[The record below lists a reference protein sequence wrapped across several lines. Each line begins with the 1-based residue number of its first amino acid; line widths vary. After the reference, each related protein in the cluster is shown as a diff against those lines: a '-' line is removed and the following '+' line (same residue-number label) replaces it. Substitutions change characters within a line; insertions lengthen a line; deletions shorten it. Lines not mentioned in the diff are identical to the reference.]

1 MKVIWRVVL
10 DMILT
15 LKQPI
20 RDLIIHVEQ
29 GTENR
34 AKWLV
39 RWPGPCSDK
48 SKSIFSIYVGAPLQQ
63 HSDGSRGAIHFSD
76 YDTID
81 HRWIFPEQIPHKHFR
96 RVSLAG
102 NHVINITTN
111 FIGHIV
117 KVSANEKRAFYT
129 CDSQLQFN
137 LKCDPLGTCYAL
149 TVSEPS
155 VSESE
160 SVHFSDHRVQFGG
173 CFFVR
178 NIQKLLRNH
187 SPRSL
192 RQVFRSYLKW
202 QWPNWSEFQYIHL
215 KTFESPKF
223 AQFWNPLV
231 QMNLIN
237 NELVYSQRISLLGK
251 GLSVA
256 YTVYCILI
264 YQIECQ

>member
-1 MKVIWRVVL
+1 M
-10 DMILT
+10 
-15 LKQPI
+15 
-20 RDLIIHVEQ
+20 
-29 GTENR
+29 
-34 AKWLV
+34 
-39 RWPGPCSDK
+39 
-48 SKSIFSIYVGAPLQQ
+48 QQ

>member
-1 MKVIWRVVL
+1 MIWKVDL
-10 DMILT
+10 DMTLI

-20 RDLIIHVEQ
+20 RDLIIHLEQ
-29 GTENR
+29 G
-34 AKWLV
+34 KWRSLIGQMTKK
-39 RWPGPCSDK
+39 PSSDWSDDK
-48 SKSIFSIYVGAPLQQ
+48 KPYSDWSTTLFSIYVGAPLQQ

-117 KVSANEKRAFYT
+117 KVSADEKRAFYT

-137 LKCDPLGTCYAL
+137 LKCDPHGTCYAL

-192 RQVFRSYLKW
+192 RLVFRS
-202 QWPNWSEFQYIHL
+202 
-215 KTFESPKF
+215 
-223 AQFWNPLV
+223 
-231 QMNLIN
+231 
-237 NELVYSQRISLLGK
+237 
-251 GLSVA
+251 
-256 YTVYCILI
+256 
-264 YQIECQ
+264 

>member
-1 MKVIWRVVL
+1 MAFTDWSTDQKLSSDWL
-10 DMILT
+10 DDQ
-15 LKQPI
+15 KPS
-20 RDLIIHVEQ
+20 
-29 GTENR
+29 
-34 AKWLV
+34 
-39 RWPGPCSDK
+39 SDW
-48 SKSIFSIYVGAPLQQ
+48 SITFFSIYVGAPLQQ

-192 RQVFRSYLKW
+192 RLVFMKI
-202 QWPNWSEFQYIHL
+202 Q
-215 KTFESPKF
+215 
-223 AQFWNPLV
+223 
-231 QMNLIN
+231 
-237 NELVYSQRISLLGK
+237 
-251 GLSVA
+251 
-256 YTVYCILI
+256 
-264 YQIECQ
+264 